1 MELMDYLPKLVLASI
16 IGYIFGIERS
26 RYGSNGS
33 IGIGTASVLCIGA
46 TLLTIISKYGLST
59 SDPSRI
65 LANIVTGVSFLCGSV
80 IFMSPND
87 GNTDDMILRGLT
99 TSVLLFCLTGIGI
112 AIGLGHFGLAI
123 TTTII
128 VEINIFFS
136 RLRKKGRKKKDISLK
151 ELQENEDELDK

>member
-1 MELMDYLPKLVLASI
+1 MELMDYLPKLILASI
-16 IGYIFGIERS
+16 IGSIFGIERS
-26 RYGSNGS
+26 RNSSNSS
-33 IGIGTASVLCIGA
+33 IGIGTASVLCITA
-46 TLLTIISKYGLST
+46 TLLTIISKYGLNA
-59 SDPSRI
+59 SDPSRL

-87 GNTDDMILRGLT
+87 GNNDDVVLRGLT

-123 TTTII
+123 TTTIV

-136 RLRKKGRKKKDISLK
+136 RLRKNGRKKKDSSQRV
-151 ELQENEDELDK
+151 LQEEEDELAK